1 MEEMTEDAKFNLR
14 IPKDLY
20 RWLKLF
26 AKSQRRSVN
35 AQIVALIEEERER
48 QHAARGKSDVPPSPP
63 ADDDQV

>member
-1 MEEMTEDAKFNLR
+1 MDEVTEDAKFNLR

-48 QHAARGKSDVPPSPP
+48 QVVQAKSDVPPSSQ

>member
-1 MEEMTEDAKFNLR
+1 MDEVTEEAKFNLR

-48 QHAARGKSDVPPSPP
+48 QRVQPKPVEPPSPP

>member
-1 MEEMTEDAKFNLR
+1 MDDVTEEAKFNLR

-35 AQIVALIEEERER
+35 AQMVALIEEERAR
-48 QHAARGKSDVPPSPP
+48 HAVPAKSVEPPSPA

>member
-1 MEEMTEDAKFNLR
+1 MDEVTEEAKFNLR

-20 RWLKLF
+20 RWLKQF

-35 AQIVALIEEERER
+35 AQIVALVEEERER
-48 QHAARGKSDVPPSPP
+48 QRVPTKPVEPPSPP

>member
-1 MEEMTEDAKFNLR
+1 MDEVTEDAKFNLR

-26 AKSQRRSVN
+26 AKSRRRSVN

-48 QHAARGKSDVPPSPP
+48 QAVQVKSVEPASPA